1 MAHNIC
7 KLHIKIECNQMVPL
21 EDVSVDPRTFMI
33 HSMAEKCNFDLDFYK
48 IGLFLMIL
56 EDP

>member
-1 MAHNIC
+1 
-7 KLHIKIECNQMVPL
+7 MVPL